1 MGWREDYITMG
12 AIGILFGLIGVFSIG
27 DVEKKCETQCDDEE
41 CCIEECKEHALS
53 FFEELKEDIGD
64 LCYNKVGLL
73 LIGGACAR
81 FISLHAIK
89 FYSPLYFHH
98 FYP

>member
-1 MGWREDYITMG
+1 MG
-12 AIGILFGLIGVFSIG
+12 AIGIVFGLLGVFLIG
-27 DVEKKCETQCDDEE
+27 DVEKNCETQCDDEE
-41 CCIEECKEHALS
+41 CCIEECKEHALG
-53 FFEELKEDIGD
+53 FFEEFKEDIGD
-64 LCYNKVGLL
+64 LLNNKVGLL
-73 LIGGACAR
+73 LVGGACAR

>member
-1 MGWREDYITMG
+1 MGWRDDYISMG
-12 AIGILFGLIGVFSIG
+12 AIGIVFGLLGVFLIE
-27 DVEKKCETQCDDEE
+27 DVEKNCETQCDDEE

-53 FFEELKEDIGD
+53 FFEEFKEDIGD
-64 LCYNKVGLL
+64 LLNNKVGLL
-73 LIGGACAR
+73 LVGGACAR